1 MPGPVRLALVEDHV
15 FTRQTTTDLLLR
27 HYGQE
32 AEVAGF
38 ATVEELFAAGVE
50 QFELV
55 ILDLQLREGDL
66 EGAAAVEAVAR
77 CAPVLVFSSLASGE
91 ALQRAQVAGACGY
104 VSKDT
109 ADTRAL
115 IAGIDAVRRGS
126 WFVDPQLMA
135 RLGASARKLLSP
147 RQQEVLRLE
156 ALGCKLPQIA
166 LALDPPLTV
175 AGVRRH
181 IERIVEIHPDCAK
194 QADRVRLAIQLG
206 LVSPFELSQR
216 YGGIPRGAG

>member
-1 MPGPVRLALVEDHV
+1 MSGPVRLALVEDQA
-15 FTRQTTTDLLLR
+15 FTRQTTIEILRR
-27 HYGQE
+27 HYGPD

-38 ATVEELFAAGVE
+38 PTVEELLEAGAERFDV
-50 QFELV
+50 V
-55 ILDLQLREGDL
+55 VLDLQLRGGDL
-66 EGAAAVEAVAR
+66 EGPAAVAAVAR
-77 CAPVLVFSSLASGE
+77 CARVLVFSALASGE
-91 ALQRAQVAGACGY
+91 ALERAQVAGARGY

-109 ADTRAL
+109 ADEHAL
-115 IAGIDAVRRGS
+115 IAGIDAVRSGS
-126 WFVDPQLMA
+126 WFVDSELLA
-135 RLGASARKLLSP
+135 RLGASARKQLTP
-147 RQQEVLRLE
+147 RQQQVLRLE

-166 LALDPPLTV
+166 LALDPPLTA

-216 YGGIPRGAG
+216 HGGIPGGAR